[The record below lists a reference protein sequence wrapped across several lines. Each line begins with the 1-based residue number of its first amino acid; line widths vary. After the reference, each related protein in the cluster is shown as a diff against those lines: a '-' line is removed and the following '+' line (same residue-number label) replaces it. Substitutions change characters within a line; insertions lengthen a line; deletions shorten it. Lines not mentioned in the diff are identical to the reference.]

1 MKRVAYEILG
11 KGKQKINLIGW
22 LTLRKNRG
30 QDWLSYNKEKGRNFM
45 IKKHS
50 ILKAVTKAQNEHLKY
65 IYIYKL
71 SIKV

>member
-65 IYIYKL
+65 IYI
-71 SIKV
+71 